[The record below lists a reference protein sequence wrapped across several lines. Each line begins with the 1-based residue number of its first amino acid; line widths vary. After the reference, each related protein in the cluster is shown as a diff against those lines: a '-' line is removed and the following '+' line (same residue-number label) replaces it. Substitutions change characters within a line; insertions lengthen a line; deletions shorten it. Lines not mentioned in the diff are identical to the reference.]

1 MKKIICVL
9 LSIFTL
15 TLVLSGC
22 AKSIVERGA
31 RDNVS
36 YKNETIGITF
46 NLPSGWI
53 FYTDEEI
60 AEAMDVSVDMLK
72 DKDLIDSNKIKNIIE
87 FIAVNTYNGNNI
99 NMAIEKLGLFNRGIS
114 VEKYIKKTKE
124 QMKEQNASA
133 NYEFYDVEQA
143 NLGDVEFDRLKA
155 TTTYSGT
162 NITQYMYIK
171 KVGIHMVIITATT
184 TNNLSPEKFESYFS

>member
-143 NLGDVEFDRLKA
+143 NLGDAEFDRLKA
-155 TTTYSGT
+155 TATYSGT